1 MASIEQIVTRW
12 VRDVRKTDGEP
23 RYLNDSTSN
32 VKVYPDAGD
41 HRLYSYGSHFEL
53 ARWVKPQTTGKRA
66 SRHAGF
72 WLLNGDTYS
81 VSTSRHQREVR
92 QAVED
97 TGAPVLILPHTPA
110 QRAGIDLASIVPVE
124 ITADRWEPRTY
135 PDAAS
140 LPQYYQDSPNGL
152 RWAIENGDV
161 IANPDGTYKLIRGEH
176 RLGES
181 VFHASYGANAWSPG
195 APMGSAYFLSAFDAQ
210 ERTRHYFLAQ
220 LPAKARP
227 VSVKDAFEA
236 LRPALVTDADKTGV
250 QVTRQG
256 DIFAVP
262 SPLTTRE
269 LRKAADGATPVKA
282 GPLLGQRHT
291 ATEMI
296 HLTTAGLTY
305 ARGILTHTGGE
316 HRRQAMGDRKTWHLI
331 VKNTVPTDQHGNN
344 RAWSQVGNVD

>member
-1 MASIEQIVTRW
+1 MASIDQIVTRW

-32 VKVYPDAGD
+32 VKVYPDAGG

-92 QAVED
+92 SAVEA

-110 QRAGIDLASIVPVE
+110 RRAGIDLSTIVPVE
-124 ITADRWEPRTY
+124 ITADRWEPKIITRDEAVRYYRT
-135 PDAAS
+135 PENLA
-140 LPQYYQDSPNGL
+140 YYVEHD
-152 RWAIENGDV
+152 DV
-161 IANPDGTYKLIRGEH
+161 VDLGDGTYKQFRGTH

-181 VFHASYGANAWSPG
+181 VFHASFGDRWTAG
-195 APMGSAYFLSAFDAQ
+195 PMGSAYFLSAFDSQ

-220 LPAKARP
+220 LPAKAKP

-236 LRPALVTDADKTGV
+236 LRPASVTGADKVGV

-256 DIFAVP
+256 DIFAIP

-282 GPLLGQRHT
+282 GSLLGQRHT
-291 ATEMI
+291 ATEVI
-296 HLTTAGLTY
+296 YLTTAGLTY